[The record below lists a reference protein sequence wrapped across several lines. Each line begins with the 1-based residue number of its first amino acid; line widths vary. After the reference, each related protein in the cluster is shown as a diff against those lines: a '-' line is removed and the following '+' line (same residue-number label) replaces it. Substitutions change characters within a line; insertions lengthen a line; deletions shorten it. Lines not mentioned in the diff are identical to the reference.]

1 MLEQGYDIHNRIGL
15 AGFNGVEL
23 LQGLPRQLATMDAC
37 RAEIGRR
44 AAQIIVDRTGGIE
57 TDASV
62 VLKPQ
67 ISYGDT
73 LRRP

>member
-1 MLEQGYDIHNRIGL
+1 
-15 AGFNGVEL
+15 
-23 LQGLPRQLATMDAC
+23 MDAC

-44 AAQIIVDRTGGIE
+44 AAEIIVARARDEEVE
-57 TDASV
+57 TSV